1 MDHNVYAYLAY
12 IIYIKH
18 KPEVD
23 CSGIE
28 LYVRERIKEKDVA
41 FFPKHSMALQEKMT
55 KDEEENEQEAMEI
68 KGLVEELRA
77 KIQGESTLDRTS
89 S

>member
-1 MDHNVYAYLAY
+1 
-12 IIYIKH
+12 
-18 KPEVD
+18 
-23 CSGIE
+23 
-28 LYVRERIKEKDVA
+28 
-41 FFPKHSMALQEKMT
+41 MT